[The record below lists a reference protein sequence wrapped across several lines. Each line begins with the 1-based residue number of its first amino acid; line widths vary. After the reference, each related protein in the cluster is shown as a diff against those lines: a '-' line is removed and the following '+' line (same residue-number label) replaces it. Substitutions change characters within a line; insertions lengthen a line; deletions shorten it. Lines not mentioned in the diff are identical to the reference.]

1 MSKNFYLIILLYFSV
16 SVCSHD
22 FLCHMT
28 FHCGNCVRCLG
39 RVETLSIRVRQNDRI
54 VKAAFTPTLSVNHPD
69 ALKAQALDM
78 CTFLRQTRES
88 VFKLS
93 AKSLR
98 RILSSPNNVFSFF
111 LSQSDLWKVNAVRHC
126 LFHQ

>member
-1 MSKNFYLIILLYFSV
+1 
-16 SVCSHD
+16 
-22 FLCHMT
+22 MT

-39 RVETLSIRVRQNDRI
+39 RVETFSIRVRQNDRI
-54 VKAAFTPTLSVNHPD
+54 VKAAFTPIRSQTVNHPD

-78 CTFLRQTRES
+78 CTFLRPTKES

-111 LSQSDLWKVNAVRHC
+111 TAQSDLWKVNAVSHC